1 VQDARLEFADW
12 AIDLFKQIEH
22 AIL

>member
-22 AIL
+22 AIF